1 MSAFQ
6 KTIKYL
12 AIAFAVFLTVSIIA
26 GILNLL
32 GMFGGFFGD
41 FSGILSGE
49 NAVNKNFETYEVSD
63 DISSLEVEI
72 NAASFT
78 VKQGKDFSVESN
90 LKYLTV
96 EDKSGVLSI
105 REKND
110 FNGVYN
116 GAKLT
121 VYVPKNTNFDKVVIN
136 TGAGRVDVDYL
147 CADTVELDL
156 GAGEVK
162 INTLIANND
171 AYINGGAGKVSVLG
185 GALNNLDLD
194 MGIGQ
199 MNISSVIT
207 GNSKFDLG
215 IGESNIDIIGKK
227 DDYRFNLEKG
237 IGDIRIDG
245 AKIPET
251 RGLGN
256 GENVIDVSGGI
267 GTINIK
273 FKGMIA
279 A

>member
-12 AIAFAVFLTVSIIA
+12 AMAFAVFLTVSIIS
-26 GILNLL
+26 GILGVL
-32 GMFGGFFGD
+32 GFFGGFIDGNFSSFRGGD
-41 FSGILSGE
+41 
-49 NAVNKNFETYEVSD
+49 AVNKDVKTYTVSA
-63 DISSLEVEI
+63 DISSLEIKI
-72 NAASFT
+72 NAANF
-78 VKQGKDFSVESN
+78 VIKQGKNFSVESN

-96 EDKSGVLSI
+96 EDKVGVLTVKETKEFNSI
-105 REKND
+105 
-110 FNGVYN
+110 YS

-121 VYVPKNTNFDKVVIN
+121 LYIPANTNFDKVVIN
-136 TGAGRVDVDYL
+136 TGAGRVNVDYL
-147 CADTVELDL
+147 SADTVELEL

-162 INTLIANND
+162 INTLIAHNN
-171 AYINGGAGKVSVLG
+171 AYINGGAGQVSVLG

-199 MNISSVIT
+199 LNLTSEIT

-215 IGESNIDIIGKK
+215 IGESNIDIIGRK

-237 IGDIRIDG
+237 IGDIRLDG
-245 AKIPET
+245 EKISEV
-251 RGLGN
+251 RGLGQ

-267 GTINIK
+267 GTINLK
-273 FKGMIA
+273 FKGMVA

>member
-12 AIAFAVFLTVSIIA
+12 AMAFAIFLTVSIIA
-26 GILNLL
+26 GILSVF
-32 GMFGGFFGD
+32 GFFGGFFGGFGGV
-41 FSGILSGE
+41 FSGDD
-49 NAVNKNFETYEVSD
+49 AVSKDIETYAVSA
-63 DISSLEVEI
+63 DISSLEVKI
-72 NAASFT
+72 NAANF
-78 VKQGKDFSVESN
+78 VIKQGKSFSVESN
-90 LKYLTV
+90 LKHLTV
-96 EDKSGVLSI
+96 EDKGGILSI
-105 REKND
+105 KETKE
-110 FNGVYN
+110 FNGMYA

-121 VYVPKNTNFDKVVIN
+121 LYVPANTNFDKVIIN
-136 TGAGRVDVDYL
+136 TGAGRVNVDYL
-147 CADTVELDL
+147 SADTVELEL

-162 INTLIANND
+162 IDTLIANND
-171 AYINGGAGKVSVLG
+171 AYINGGAGQVSVLG
-185 GALNNLDLD
+185 GALHNLDLD

-199 MNISSVIT
+199 FDLTSAIT

-227 DDYRFNLEKG
+227 DDYKFNLEKG